1 MFRSHNKTEN
11 SVPYTSNTFEKP
23 YSMDQEAKNK
33 TEQNNKTKQEAGVI
47 LKESFLNLS
56 CDRLSGC
63 WETLLTWSNPEE
75 LEIRGQ
81 QVDCGSIILEVSVE
95 H

>member
-23 YSMDQEAKNK
+23 YSMDQEAKK
-33 TEQNNKTKQEAGVI
+33 KTKQVTGVI

-56 CDRLSGC
+56 CDGLSGC

-81 QVDCGSIILEVSVE
+81 QVDCSSIILEVSVE